1 MEGDY
6 RKGINKEGTVDS
18 WLWQAL
24 LGPNELNG
32 RNSEDSVDDD
42 DDDDDFFTAKWS
54 LKETQQEE
62 GQQWTSCLCYLV
74 SGCLVFSCELMWSK
88 METIDFIHLIIKKKR
103 VP

>member
-24 LGPNELNG
+24 LGPNKLNG

-42 DDDDDFFTAKWS
+42 DDDF
-54 LKETQQEE
+54 LQQNEAWKKHSKRRANSE
-62 GQQWTSCLCYLV
+62 PPASVILWVVVSSFPVNSCDLR
-74 SGCLVFSCELMWSK
+74 W
-88 METIDFIHLIIKKKR
+88 
-103 VP
+103 